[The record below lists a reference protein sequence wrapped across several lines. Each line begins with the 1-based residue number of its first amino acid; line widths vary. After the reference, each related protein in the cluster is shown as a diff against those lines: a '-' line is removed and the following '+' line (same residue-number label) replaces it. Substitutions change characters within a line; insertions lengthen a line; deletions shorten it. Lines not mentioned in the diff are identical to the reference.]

1 MAARMRKTHQDD
13 VRSKIQASQLVNRLT
28 NHALGEVELSATQV
42 RAIEILLK
50 KTIPDLSAVELSG
63 DPANPVNIVAAQMTD
78 EQLAAIAGRK

>member
-50 KTIPDLSAVELSG
+50 KTIPDLSAVELTG
-63 DPANPVNIVAAQMTD
+63 NDGGPVRIVASTD
-78 EQLAAIAGRK
+78 DKAL

>member
-1 MAARMRKTHQDD
+1 MAGRPINKLHQAD

-50 KTIPDLSAVELSG
+50 KTIPDLSAMELSS
-63 DPANPVNIVAAQMTD
+63 DPDKPVKTLIEWKNA
-78 EQLAAIAGRK
+78 E